1 MNYRNVTQNR
11 QRCKRE
17 TYEHYLAI
25 DWSMK
30 VMAIAHMTRRSK
42 EPKVFERATKL
53 SELKTYINSLQGRK
67 VLAIEETTTAQW
79 LYLELVELVERII
92 ICDPYRNRLLSDG
105 PKTDKIDAGKLCKL
119 LRAGLLKEV
128 FHSVSKFYEL
138 RCLVSAYE
146 DVVRS
151 GVRLLNQKFCFGQG
165 HYDKG
170 SHAAFIIEHID
181 KNIELYRTNKKH
193 YEDKFIELS
202 KHNAVMRNLLEVDG
216 IGIIGAV
223 KIIAIVVDARRFPR
237 AGNYL
242 SYCGLIEHEKTSGGR
257 SYGRRRPRFNHTLK
271 SVYKLA
277 AMAVISGGRNSMR
290 QYYDLLL
297 SRGVAEHNARNA
309 LARYIARVTYGMLK
323 TGKRYE
329 PYQLRKQ
336 NTEHKA
342 A

>member
-1 MNYRNVTQNR
+1 MNIGNI
-11 QRCKRE
+11 RE
-17 TYEHYLAI
+17 NLPKGKSDTYEHFLAI

-30 VMAIAHMTRRSK
+30 VMAVAHMTRCSK
-42 EPKVFERATKL
+42 EPKMFERPSNL
-53 SELKTYINSLQGRK
+53 QELKAYIDSLTGRK

-79 LYLELVELVERII
+79 LYLELVHHVDRII

-119 LRAGLLKEV
+119 LHAGLLKEV
-128 FHSVSKFYEL
+128 FHSASKLYEL

-146 DVVRS
+146 DVVKS
-151 GVRLLNQKFCFGQG
+151 GVRLLNQKFCLEQG
-165 HYDKG
+165 HFDKG
-170 SHAAFIIEHID
+170 LHSEFILDHIN
-181 KNIELYRTNKKH
+181 KNIDLYHTNKKN
-193 YEDKFIELS
+193 YENKFIELS
-202 KHNAVMRNLLEVDG
+202 KHNSLMRNIMEVTG

-223 KIIAIVVDARRFPR
+223 KIMAIVVDAHRFPKS
-237 AGNYL
+237 GKYL
-242 SYCGLIEHEKTSGGR
+242 SYCGLVEHEKMSGGR

-277 AMAVISGGRNSMR
+277 AMAAISGGNNPIR
-290 QYYDLLL
+290 QYYDMLLAK
-297 SRGVAEHNARNA
+297 GFAEHNARHA
-309 LARYIARVTYGMLK
+309 VARYIARVTYGMLK

-329 PYQLRKQ
+329 PYQVRKQ